1 MNIQE
6 HATNVP
12 DVIKVAVATGS
23 TALTFF
29 GIPVEQWMYILSGI
43 VSIMFIIE
51 KLPTFFKRIKE
62 AYGCFKR

>member
-12 DVIKVAVATGS
+12 DVVKVAVATGS
-23 TALTFF
+23 SVLTIF

-43 VSIMFIIE
+43 VSLLFIIE
-51 KLPTFFKRIKE
+51 KLPIVFKRIKE
-62 AYGCFKR
+62 AYGYFKR